1 MASLFLWV
9 IQGVYLH
16 LKNLD
21 LFMLLSF
28 LTLCIHPLFLG
39 DDKTIISDKN
49 AKNDSKIEM

>member
-9 IQGVYLH
+9 IQGVYLR

-28 LTLCIHPLFLG
+28 LTLRIHPLFLE
-39 DDKTIISDKN
+39 DNKTIISDRN